1 MKNIALASNTMF
13 FILDFSIPR
22 LQPFAVGQI
31 YNESLYR
38 QVHVLAAGG
47 GGGGG
52 GGGQQQQRAI
62 SQKTSMSSSAGPIS
76 LP

>member
-52 GGGQQQQRAI
+52 GQQQQRAI